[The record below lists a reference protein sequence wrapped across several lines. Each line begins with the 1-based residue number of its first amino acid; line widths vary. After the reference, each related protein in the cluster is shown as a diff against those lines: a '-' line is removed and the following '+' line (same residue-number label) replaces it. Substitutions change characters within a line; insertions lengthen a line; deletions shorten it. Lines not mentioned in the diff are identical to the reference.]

1 MKKILGNDIVLLKS
15 LDGEELILVNVHKLK
30 PYTIWVG
37 PPNGGLIIQ
46 EGI

>member
-1 MKKILGNDIVLLKS
+1 MRKVLGNNIVLLKN

-37 PPNGGLIIQ
+37 LPNGG
-46 EGI
+46 